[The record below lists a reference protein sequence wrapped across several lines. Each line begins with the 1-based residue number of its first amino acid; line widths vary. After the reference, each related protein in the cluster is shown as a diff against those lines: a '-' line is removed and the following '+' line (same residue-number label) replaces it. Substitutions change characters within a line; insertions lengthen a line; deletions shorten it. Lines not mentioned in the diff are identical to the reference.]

1 MITLMTRSFGRGT
14 DFKVHGEI
22 VNKNGG
28 VHIIQAFLSLE
39 ESEEI
44 QIKGRT
50 FRQNSDGSCEILI
63 KSNEL

>member
-1 MITLMTRSFGRGT
+1 MTRSFGRGT
-14 DFKVHGEI
+14 DFKVRDER

-39 ESEEI
+39 ESEEV

-50 FRQNSDGSCEILI
+50 YRQNSDGSCEILI